1 MQTVNTRS
9 TAPISPEREQM
20 RARLETLTQENDAL
34 KALIELQFLR
44 IYGYSRAT
52 LSTGTLAERQ
62 AQLAAFP

>member
-44 IYGYSRAT
+44 IYRYSRAT